1 METIE
6 KKEEILYNRYENMCI
21 ALYSYRSGH
30 LEFTELLE
38 KFEEIVNSSPSQ
50 AQPSNTSDKQQ
61 SD

>member
-1 METIE
+1 
-6 KKEEILYNRYENMCI
+6 MCI